1 MLLFDEMNLEHK
13 IKIFNKYATYPK
25 ISDFDNKFFDK
36 KAKIYEGK
44 SFSLKIKQ
52 NDSLRD
58 ELKYFFNCVKKN
70 KKPITDINFATQILK
85 CLKGI

>member
-25 ISDFDNKFFDK
+25 ISDFDNKFFFR

-44 SFSLKIKQ
+44 SFAPNIKQ
-52 NDSLRD
+52 NDTLKD
-58 ELKYFFNCVKKN
+58 ELKYFFDCIKRN
-70 KKPITDINFATQILK
+70 KKPPTDINFATKILK
-85 CLKGI
+85 CLKDV